1 MAYGLPARGQPDWD
15 DELNNSI
22 ESLRGSTQTAEAN
35 SNVAQAHSF
44 YARSRVD
51 ALASILADGI
61 SLPLR
66 EDPDEPGT
74 YLILSNAFI
83 SEDPDDAGTYLIGA

>member
-1 MAYGLPARGQPDWD
+1 MAYGLPARGQQDWD

-22 ESLRGSTQTAEAN
+22 ESLRGSTQASEAR
-35 SNVAQAHSF
+35 STVAQAHSI
-44 YARSRVD
+44 YARNRVD
-51 ALASILADGI
+51 DLASILANGV

-74 YLILSNAFI
+74 YLVLSNAFI